1 MMRIN
6 PSFFSA
12 EKPFLISGPC
22 VAESLE
28 LCLEV
33 AETMAR
39 VCKERGIPYIFK
51 ASFDKANRTS
61 LNSNRGQGLEKG
73 LEILEQVKKRVGVPV
88 LTDVH
93 ESWQLPYLEKVV
105 DVIQI
110 PAFLCRQ
117 TDLLIEAGK
126 TNCYLNVKKGQFLAP
141 DDMRYVVEKTGRTNG
156 TCWLTERGT
165 TFGFRDLVVDFR
177 GLHAMKQWGPV
188 VFDATHSVQSPG
200 AKNGQSGG
208 ERSMAVVLAKAA
220 SALGVQGFF
229 METHPQPN
237 LSWSDAA
244 NTLPLSSMP
253 AILDMI
259 LEVYSITEMPEV

>member
-1 MMRIN
+1 MPIE
-6 PSFFSA
+6 STFFSS

-33 AETMAR
+33 AETMATE
-39 VCKERGIPYIFK
+39 CAKRGIPYIFK

-61 LNSNRGQGLEKG
+61 LQGARGQGLEKG
-73 LEILEQVKKRVGVPV
+73 LEILDKVKGALHVPV

-93 ESWQLPYLEKVV
+93 ESWQLPYLQAVV

-117 TDLLIEAGK
+117 TDLLVEAGK
-126 TNCYLNVKKGQFLAP
+126 TGCFLNIKKGQFLSP
-141 DDMRYVVEKTGRTNG
+141 EDMGFVVEKTGRKDG
-156 TCWLTERGT
+156 SCWLTERGT
-165 TFGFRDLVVDFR
+165 TFGYRDLVVDFR
-177 GLHAMKQWGPV
+177 GVQKMKKWGPV

-200 AKNGQSGG
+200 GRNGQSGG
-208 ERSMAVVLAKAA
+208 EREMAVVLAKAA

-229 METHPQPN
+229 METHPVPDQA
-237 LSWSDAA
+237 LSDAA
-244 NTLPLSSMP
+244 NTLPLKSMP
-253 AILDMI
+253 SILDMV
-259 LEVYSITEMPEV
+259 LEVYSKSELPSI